1 MSKQRTTRNL
11 PAIDGPADVGA
22 PTWPDNITNA
32 SPHRDFSETNL
43 HSTWERRVKKSD
55 NDFIIGIA
63 ASSRTP
69 ISGTGKTTLAIRLA
83 RHFDDSADGFDASE
97 KAALSS
103 EAVSEDL
110 IPELPQRSSIIFDEA
125 QGTLSSDGV
134 DSRRA
139 MANAVVDMA
148 RSAAQFRKR
157 QHTLLVVSQSSDWID
172 SRMMDLLDRLII
184 IQERGRAVV
193 YDHYRDDLPNSGQ
206 SREYTPAVEEI
217 NWQALPDDDPDYQA
231 LDEMKEQAGGQG
243 GGGDE
248 ESDEL
253 SGRAKRTLAREL
265 YKYSDKSQSE
275 IADHEDIDMSQ
286 SWVSQ
291 VVNGL

>member
-206 SREYTPAVEEI
+206 SREYRRTPPPNVGI
-217 NWQALPDDDPDYQA
+217 TTSPYLPRRDYCA
-231 LDEMKEQAGGQG
+231 THA
-243 GGGDE
+243 
-248 ESDEL
+248 
-253 SGRAKRTLAREL
+253 RTR
-265 YKYSDKSQSE
+265 
-275 IADHEDIDMSQ
+275 DIS
-286 SWVSQ
+286 
-291 VVNGL
+291 